1 MSYFMDSMKLKQTL
15 LSLGLGLSFAFV
27 ASFAVSSPTPV
38 HAACGGV
45 DTSIIN
51 CDATGDETKTEET
64 AIWQLLLIVINIM
77 TAGVG
82 ILAVGGLVYAAI
94 LYTSAHGSADQVK
107 KARTMITNVVV
118 GLILYAAMYSLLNF
132 LVPGGVFN

>member
-1 MSYFMDSMKLKQTL
+1 MDSMKLKQKLFTFGF
-15 LSLGLGLSFAFV
+15 GLVFAFV
-27 ASFAVSSPTPV
+27 ANLAVQPAQQV
-38 HAACGGV
+38 FAACGGV

-51 CDATGDETKTEET
+51 CDATGGETKTEET
-64 AIWQLLLIVINIM
+64 AIWQLLVIVINIM

-82 ILAVGGLVYAAI
+82 ILAVGGLVYASI
-94 LYTSAHGSADQVK
+94 LYTSAHGSPDQVK

-132 LVPGGVFN
+132 LVPGRVFN